1 MTTKQKLITTVAVV
15 ATIAALLTQAQAI
28 GGSYTIAPNENREVY
43 AFGNMSGY
51 ITIETD
57 QPIDVRW
64 IHTGEKK
71 DVVRVSGSVTIE
83 LPNSKI
89 DGRLEASNPNSAP
102 ALVRVTEHTKVSN
115 LAQTWEKF
123 WGTVAG
129 GKHSVPN
136 DLHRQVKAFLRK
148 PFG

>member
-1 MTTKQKLITTVAVV
+1 MTTKQKLISTVAAV

-28 GGSYTIAPNENREVY
+28 GGSYTIAPNENREIY
-43 AFGNMSGY
+43 TFGNMSGY
-51 ITIETD
+51 VTIETD

-71 DVVRVSGSVTIE
+71 DVVRVSRNVTIE
-83 LPNSKI
+83 LPNNKI
-89 DGRLEASNPNSAP
+89 DGRLEASNPNLAP
-102 ALVRVTEHTKVSN
+102 AFVRITEHTKASN

-136 DLHRQVKAFLRK
+136 DVHRQVKEFLRK